1 MSKLVS
7 RGHLFDDFF
16 RDFSPGYLIRP
27 LHGENLPEQ
36 IKLDLKEDPKNFT
49 VIADL
54 PGVSREAIQV
64 QIDGDMLSVSA
75 EISQQD
81 QQNQDERVLR
91 SERYYGS
98 VARSLRLPQEVDE
111 GNAKARFE
119 NGVLTLTLPKKI
131 FGRAQRLVIE

>member
-49 VIADL
+49 VVADL

-98 VARSLRLPQEVDE
+98 VSRSLRLPQEVDE